1 MTKLIK
7 HVFYVAVLFSTAMSS
22 GSAAEPS
29 LCSPKESVIFSCST
43 AASKVIALCM
53 DEHTQL
59 ITYRYGKPQKIELS
73 YSARQESEKGFFYNH
88 YFRAS
93 VDYLRVAFSTAGYEY
108 SIFRNY
114 DATEA
119 ALASYGVAVSRN
131 GNDKAQINCH
141 SRVVDNMTKIIKHL
155 KCDNSSAL
163 GCS

>member
-1 MTKLIK
+1 
-7 HVFYVAVLFSTAMSS
+7 
-22 GSAAEPS
+22 
-29 LCSPKESVIFSCST
+29 
-43 AASKVIALCM
+43 
-53 DEHTQL
+53 
-59 ITYRYGKPQKIELS
+59 
-73 YSARQESEKGFFYNH
+73 ARQESEKGFFYNH

>member
-1 MTKLIK
+1 MMESIK
-7 HVFYVAVLFSTAMSS
+7 HAFYVAILSGTALCRAF
-22 GSAAEPS
+22 AAEPS

-43 AASKVIALCM
+43 AASKTIALCM

-59 ITYRYGKPQKIELS
+59 INYRYGKPQRIELS
-73 YSARQESEKGFFYNH
+73 YSAKQGSENGFFYNH

-93 VDYLRVAFSTAGYEY
+93 VDYLRIAFSTGGYEY
-108 SIFRNY
+108 SVFRNY
-114 DATEA
+114 DATESS
-119 ALASYGVAVSRN
+119 LANYGVAVSRN

-141 SRVVDNMTKIIKHL
+141 SRVVDNMSKIITNL